1 MLESLFLLLI
11 ISIFILWIIWNY
23 KIFIK
28 IYAIQVAI
36 ILAIF
41 YIQYWNLFSED
52 TFLLLSF
59 IFAILIRLIIIPWVL
74 YKFISTSSLP
84 IVEREFK
91 FWLFINLIIYFVS
104 LWLIT
109 FLSLKIFSSYNY
121 IFIWS
126 IFMVVSGFLNF
137 ANHKKLIGDILS
149 FLELENA
156 VFLLSL
162 LALHSISFYIELWV
176 IVDVIMSLAI
186 LIISTVKIKNV
197 YWTINIDKL
206 SSLKD

>member
-1 MLESLFLLLI
+1 
-11 ISIFILWIIWNY
+11 
-23 KIFIK
+23 
-28 IYAIQVAI
+28 
-36 ILAIF
+36 
-41 YIQYWNLFSED
+41 
-52 TFLLLSF
+52 
-59 IFAILIRLIIIPWVL
+59 
-74 YKFISTSSLP
+74 
-84 IVEREFK
+84 
-91 FWLFINLIIYFVS
+91 
-104 LWLIT
+104 
-109 FLSLKIFSSYNY
+109 
-121 IFIWS
+121 
-126 IFMVVSGFLNF
+126 MVVSGFLNF

-176 IVDVIMSLAI
+176 IVDVIMSIAI

>member
-11 ISIFILWIIWNY
+11 ISIFMLWIISNY
-23 KIFIK
+23 KIFVK
-28 IYAIQVAI
+28 IYTIQVAI

-41 YIQYWNLFSED
+41 YMQYWNLFSND

-59 IFAILIRLIIIPWVL
+59 CFAILIRLIIIPWVL
-74 YKFISTSSLP
+74 YRFINTSSLP

-91 FWLFINLIIYFVS
+91 FWLFVNLIIYFIS
-104 LWLIT
+104 LWVIT
-109 FLSLKIFSSYNY
+109 FLSLKIFSWYNY

-162 LALHSISFYIELWV
+162 LALNTISFYIELWI
-176 IVDVIMSLAI
+176 IVDVIMSIAI

-197 YWTINIDKL
+197 YWSVNIDKL
-206 SSLKD
+206 STLKD

>member
-11 ISIFILWIIWNY
+11 ISIFMLWIISNY

-28 IYAIQVAI
+28 TYIIQVAI

-41 YIQYWNLFSED
+41 YMQYWNLFFED
-52 TFLLLSF
+52 IFLLLSF
-59 IFAILIRLIIIPWVL
+59 CFAILVRLIIIPWVL
-74 YKFISTSSLP
+74 YKFINSSSLP

-91 FWLFINLIIYFVS
+91 FWLFVNLIIYFVS
-104 LWLIT
+104 LWIIT

-121 IFIWS
+121 IFIWAM
-126 IFMVVSGFLNF
+126 FMIVSGFLNF

-162 LALHSISFYIELWV
+162 LALNTISFYIELWI
-176 IVDVIMSLAI
+176 IVDVIISIAI
-186 LIISTVKIKNV
+186 LIISTIKIKTV
-197 YWTINIDKL
+197 YWSINIDKL
-206 SSLKD
+206 STLKD